1 MRTVLYSLVPLHRN
15 IPDMLRLFVGCQTE
29 LSRRYCR
36 PLSVRCRSCTRIG
49 SDRGQP
55 QSLLC
60 RGNPQRTIMYRSKCK
75 PSDTLLKDP
84 DKKSFF
90 YCFSLRRRGAGVRDK
105 DFFLCS
111 ASSVLLKSVRDMH
124 CLLFC
129 GSSMRWS
136 ETTILN
142 CFADRRRQLVFPRE
156 VSIAI

>member
-84 DKKSFF
+84 DKKSFSIF
-90 YCFSLRRRGAGVRDK
+90 FSSSSRRWRPRQG
-105 DFFLCS
+105 FFLFPL
-111 ASSVLLKSVRDMH
+111 SSVLLKSVRDMH